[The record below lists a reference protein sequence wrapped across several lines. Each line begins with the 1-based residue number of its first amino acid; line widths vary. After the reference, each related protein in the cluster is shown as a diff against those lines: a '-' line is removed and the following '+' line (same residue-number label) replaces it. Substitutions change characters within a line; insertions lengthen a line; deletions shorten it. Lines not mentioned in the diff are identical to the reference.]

1 MSLYQTLKDEQLAK
15 RKSAA
20 ANPINKAM
28 ALTLGTVLAEATR
41 LSTHITIEPTD
52 DETLKALRK
61 VRAGIE
67 ELQSHAFTEERANEE
82 WYLSQWIPQTLTI
95 NQTHSAIQDSDL
107 EVSLKNMKAIKA
119 ELEAKYPG
127 RIDGGIL
134 AQVVKAWPST

>member
-20 ANPINKAM
+20 VSPINKTM

-41 LSTHITIEPTD
+41 NTKEPAD
-52 DETLKALRK
+52 DEVLKALRK

-67 ELQSHAFTEERANEE
+67 ELQRHAFTEERANEE
-82 WYLSQWIPQTLTI
+82 WYLSRWIPQTLTI
-95 NQTHSAIQDSDL
+95 NQTHSAVRDSEL
-107 EVSLKNMKAIKA
+107 EVNLKNMKAIKA
-119 ELEAKYPG
+119 ELETKYPG
-127 RIDGGIL
+127 QIDGGIL

>member
-1 MSLYQTLKDEQLAK
+1 MTLYQTLKDEQLAK

-41 LSTHITIEPTD
+41 NTKEPTD
-52 DETLKALRK
+52 DEVLKALRK

-82 WYLSQWIPQTLTI
+82 WYLSQWIPQTLDIDQTGDAVI
-95 NQTHSAIQDSDL
+95 NL
-107 EVSLKNMKAIKA
+107 GMEVNLRNMKAIRA
-119 ELEAKYPG
+119 ELDAKFPG
-127 RIDGGIL
+127 QIDGGLL
-134 AQVVKAWPST
+134 ARVVKEWPSNV